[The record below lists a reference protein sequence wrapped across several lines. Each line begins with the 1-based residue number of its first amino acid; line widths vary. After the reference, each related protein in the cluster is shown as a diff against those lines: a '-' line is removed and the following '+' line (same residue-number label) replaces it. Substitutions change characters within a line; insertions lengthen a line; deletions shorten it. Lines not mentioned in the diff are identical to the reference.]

1 MYLRNLISIFLIA
14 VSLTTLI
21 HAQDTTAH
29 KKQKSLTIGIGGNIP
44 TGPWRNK
51 ATAGAGIHVKY
62 EVNISKTVTW
72 FLQAGYTHFWGKE
85 SSFGSVSYTTSYD
98 YGEFGTGIEIHA
110 KNGYFGLIGLTVNT
124 FAQKTN
130 VTQIISGWKQE
141 TRTNQQSERF
151 GLIMGGGYVYPLID
165 NLDIEGTLA
174 YNYMGNE
181 GSNLSLI
188 AGLKIKFY

>member
-1 MYLRNLISIFLIA
+1 M
-14 VSLTTLI
+14 
-21 HAQDTTAH
+21 
-29 KKQKSLTIGIGGNIP
+29 
-44 TGPWRNK
+44 
-51 ATAGAGIHVKY
+51 
-62 EVNISKTVTW
+62 SKTVTW

-151 GLIMGGGYVYPLID
+151 GLIMGGGYVYPLVD